1 MSDNMINN
9 TNNTDMS
16 ATQVLSND
24 NAGNIQLA
32 QIDKRK
38 SKQIFDTLMNGRIIN
53 KHLLNNSSETI
64 DNPLFSEIMDNL
76 DAYQNWY
83 DACGY
88 ELITKPTFVYL
99 NDAVQDPKTELTMKA
114 YCLLLIIGKYL
125 TMNNFTLSKITDPKS
140 GLTIEDFQK
149 MADIPN
155 VADIL
160 GKTKIAYKK
169 DEDMFSA
176 VKSILVDRHIM
187 LEKASSKKF
196 VLSDAGKAFY
206 EELMAKFDDG
216 DTFEDNTLK

>member
-1 MSDNMINN
+1 MI
-9 TNNTDMS
+9 NNTDMS

-24 NAGNIQLA
+24 NTGKNQFTE
-32 QIDKRK
+32 IDKRK

-53 KHLLNNSSETI
+53 KHILNNSSEKV
-64 DNPLFSEIMDNL
+64 DNSLFSEIMDNL

-83 DACGY
+83 EACGY
-88 ELITKPTFVYL
+88 ELITKPTFAYL

-125 TMNNFTLSKITDPKS
+125 TMNNYTLSKITDSKS
-140 GLTIEDFQK
+140 GLTLEDFQK

-155 VADIL
+155 VSDIL
-160 GKTKIAYKK
+160 EKAKIAYKK

-176 VKSILVDRHIM
+176 VKSILVDRQIM

-196 VLSDAGKAFY
+196 VLSDSGKAFY
-206 EELMAKFDDG
+206 EELIAKFDDG
-216 DTFEDNTLK
+216 DTFKDNDLK